1 MFLLCP
7 LVLVRE
13 GPVYSLSLVIQHQG
27 ALAKELVP
35 LEKILLRSYAS
46 NLQNNKRFIFSPLGD
61 IFAGP
66 NLTLLIT
73 DILNHL
79 HPFGMQN
86 TTVLLHNNDLGLNLN
101 VLRLIVY
108 CKKLKSSHRHLLL
121 VLNFWQTIQY
131 QSWSMLWNERPGW
144 ALMKMTYLKKIFTFL
159 WGPAFDQLS
168 LILFLWAGFESGT
181 FQQN

>member
-1 MFLLCP
+1 MLRWQVALQISPYLDVVKRHSLASNHLMFLLCP

-13 GPVYSLSLVIQHQG
+13 GPVYSLSLAIQHQG
-27 ALAKELVP
+27 AKELGP
-35 LEKILLRSYAS
+35 LEKFLLRSYVS

-108 CKKLKSSHRHLLL
+108 CKNLKSSHRHLLL
-121 VLNFWQTIQY
+121 VLNFWQTI
-131 QSWSMLWNERPGW
+131 
-144 ALMKMTYLKKIFTFL
+144 
-159 WGPAFDQLS
+159 
-168 LILFLWAGFESGT
+168 SGLRSRS
-181 FQQN
+181 